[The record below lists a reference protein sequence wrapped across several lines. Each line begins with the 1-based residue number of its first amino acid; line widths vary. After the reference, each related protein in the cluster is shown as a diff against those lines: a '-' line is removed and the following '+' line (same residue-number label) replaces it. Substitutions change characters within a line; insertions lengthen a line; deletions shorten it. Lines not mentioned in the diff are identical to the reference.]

1 MRKATDVDDTS
12 PELLSILQA
21 HKKELVLPSFNHEI
35 AWELGTLLRA
45 RFIKEKVPSG
55 HSAAIQIRAFP
66 EGHLK
71 HASILFATT
80 VGSVPPGIG
89 SLVAGKA
96 NVVKWSGTSTYL
108 TRTRFKS
115 AGIDL
120 AEFGLTS
127 PEYFMH
133 GGGFPV
139 RLANHPTPVAVI
151 VVSGMPSQAEDHQ
164 LIVDTLVEYL
174 PSLQKV

>member
-1 MRKATDVDDTS
+1 VLLIS
-12 PELLSILQA
+12 PQTLHSMCT
-21 HKKELVLPSFNHEI
+21 V

-66 EGHLK
+66 EGHPK

-108 TRTRFKS
+108 TRTR
-115 AGIDL
+115 
-120 AEFGLTS
+120 
-127 PEYFMH
+127 
-133 GGGFPV
+133 
-139 RLANHPTPVAVI
+139 
-151 VVSGMPSQAEDHQ
+151 
-164 LIVDTLVEYL
+164 
-174 PSLQKV
+174 

>member
-1 MRKATDVDDTS
+1 MRKATDVDETS
-12 PELLSILQA
+12 PELLTILQA
-21 HKKELVLPSFNHEI
+21 HEKDLGFPRVAQTVLSPCQALNLTESV

-45 RFIKEKVPSG
+45 RFIKEKVPAG

-66 EGHLK
+66 EGHPK

-120 AEFGLTS
+120 GEFGLTS
-127 PEYFMH
+127 PDYFMH
-133 GGGFPV
+133 GG
-139 RLANHPTPVAVI
+139 VI

-164 LIVDTLVEYL
+164 LQVDTLVEYL
-174 PSLQKV
+174 PSLQKA

>member
-1 MRKATDVDDTS
+1 LSCQFSTTRSVSSADS
-12 PELLSILQA
+12 PLAIFPLEVHSTYT
-21 HKKELVLPSFNHEI
+21 V

-66 EGHLK
+66 EGHPK

-108 TRTRFKS
+108 TRTR
-115 AGIDL
+115 
-120 AEFGLTS
+120 
-127 PEYFMH
+127 
-133 GGGFPV
+133 
-139 RLANHPTPVAVI
+139 
-151 VVSGMPSQAEDHQ
+151 
-164 LIVDTLVEYL
+164 
-174 PSLQKV
+174 